1 MTAPPLPDLVSS
13 DRLRLVLI
21 SPEDAEGML
30 AGKRRTSWHVDYP
43 CRDDQDAV
51 VLVKAGDPHATWG
64 PRHVTRA
71 FDGLVVGRI
80 GFFGAPAP
88 LGGPS
93 PSEADPSDAVDEVE
107 VGFGLV
113 EDARHRG
120 VAAEAL
126 KALLKETDRT
136 GVRVR
141 AHVRPENRAGLKVLA
156 ACGFTGLRGTT
167 QEGDLVMVRPLPS

>member
-88 LGGPS
+88 L
-93 PSEADPSDAVDEVE
+93 EQSDASNDVDPVDEVE

-126 KALLKETDRT
+126 TALLKEADRA

-167 QEGDLVMVRPLPS
+167 EEGDLVMVRPLPA

>member
-51 VLVKAGDPHATWG
+51 VLVKAVDPHATWG

-88 LGGPS
+88 YDA
-93 PSEADPSDAVDEVE
+93 ADSSDPVDEVE

-126 KALLKETDRT
+126 TALLHETDRA

-167 QEGDLVMVRPLPS
+167 EEGDLVMVRPLPA